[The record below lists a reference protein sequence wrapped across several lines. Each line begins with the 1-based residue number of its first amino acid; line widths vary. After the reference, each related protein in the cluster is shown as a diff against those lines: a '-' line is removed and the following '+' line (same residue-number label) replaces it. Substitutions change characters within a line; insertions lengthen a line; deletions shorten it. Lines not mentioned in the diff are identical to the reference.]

1 MILLLIAA
9 LLTLAV
15 PVGAGELDILPLGDP
30 ARAMAVAGVAAGTFY
45 DTHAGAETGFDAM
58 IDRMARADVVLLGEE
73 HTHAGQKELQ
83 ARILAALAARGRRVV
98 LGMEFFQRD
107 DADVLRRFL
116 GGSLS
121 GDEFLLA
128 SGWYDRGGY
137 RFDYYRPQ
145 METARRLGMPIVGLN
160 LPREILRAVN
170 RGGLA
175 ALTPEQRALVG
186 EVSTG
191 GSPQHRFLVE
201 RFFGEAAA
209 SMPAAVIDNMYAAQ
223 CLWDVAMARSILT
236 ALPADTTMVVIVGS
250 GHVAY
255 ALGIPR
261 RLAEERAAKGLP
273 ALDVV
278 TLVPV
283 EAPLPAEEGDIRGHP
298 TGNGAAGQA
307 PDVSPAMFVRS
318 LADFVVGFA
327 ATGGLERYPRLGA
340 DLDAGKDGAV
350 AVKRVWPDT
359 PAQHAGLKAGDVV
372 LDLNGA
378 SFADLANL
386 RLALAALEWGERVDV
401 RVRRG
406 ADEANAVV
414 LLAEDPVAEK
424 QRFVPGWGSEALPGF
439 DPLGSA
445 VAAPVAG
452 HLVRV
457 IRRDGVPLRVDER
470 DGTALVALHRLDD
483 PGRAACSLFRD
494 PRPDGAVELCYTRD
508 ATGAVTDTA
517 RFDRAG
523 RRVGAAGA
531 VSGAVRCRPKGGGKR

>member
-1 MILLLIAA
+1 MILLLVAA

-15 PVGAGELDILPLGDP
+15 PAGAGELDMLPLGDP
-30 ARAMAVAGVAAGTFY
+30 ARSMAVAGIAAGTFY
-45 DTHAGAETGFDAM
+45 DTHAGAERNFDAM
-58 IDRMARADVVLLGEE
+58 VDRMARADVVLLGEE

-83 ARILAALAARGRRVV
+83 AKILAALAAHGRRVV

-107 DADVLRRFL
+107 DAGVLGRFL
-116 GGSLS
+116 DGSLE

-145 METARRLGMPIVGLN
+145 MEAARRLHLPIVGLN
-160 LPREILRAVN
+160 VPREIVRAVN

-175 ALTPEQRALVG
+175 ALTPDQRTLIG
-186 EVSTG
+186 EVSTA

-209 SMPAAVIDNMYAAQ
+209 SMPAAVIDTMYAAQ

-236 ALPADTTMVVIVGS
+236 ALPTDATVVVIVGS

-255 ALGIPR
+255 SLGIAR
-261 RLAEERAAKGLP
+261 RLAEERATKGLP

-278 TLVPV
+278 TFVPV

-298 TGNGAAGQA
+298 GASPAAGQS
-307 PDVSPAMFVRS
+307 PDASPAMFVRS
-318 LADFVVGFA
+318 LADFVGAFA

-340 DLDAGKDGAV
+340 DLEAGKDGAV
-350 AVKRVWPDT
+350 TVKRVWPDT
-359 PAQHAGLKAGDVV
+359 PAQHAGLKAGDIV

-378 SFADLANL
+378 TFADLAHL
-386 RLALAALEWGERVDV
+386 RLALASLEWGERVDV

-406 ADEANAVV
+406 SNEVNAVV

-424 QRFVPGWGSEALPGF
+424 QRFVPGWGSETLAGF

-445 VAAPVAG
+445 AATPVAG
-452 HLVRV
+452 RTVRMV
-457 IRRDGVPLRVDER
+457 RRDGVPLRVEER
-470 DGTALVALHRLDD
+470 DGTTVVALHALDAA
-483 PGRAACSLFRD
+483 GRAACSLFRD
-494 PRPDGAVELCYTRD
+494 PRPDGTVEACYTRE
-508 ATGAVTDTA
+508 AAGAVTATA
-517 RFDRAG
+517 RFDRTG
-523 RRVGAAGA
+523 RPVGNAGA